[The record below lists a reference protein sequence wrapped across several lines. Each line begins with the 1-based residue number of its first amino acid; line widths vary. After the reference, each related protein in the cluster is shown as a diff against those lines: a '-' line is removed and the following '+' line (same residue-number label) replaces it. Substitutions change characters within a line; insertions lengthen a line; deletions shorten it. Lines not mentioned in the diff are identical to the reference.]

1 MARGY
6 LGLLACA
13 LFNLAPAH
21 AQTAYTPPRTA
32 DGHPDLQ
39 GVWAGHFMTGLERPD
54 DVKDLIVPAD
64 QAADI
69 IAKLSWTPKGVYDPD
84 VDYFMPDKLL
94 SVSGTLRSSWIVEPG
109 DGQLPVTALA
119 KSALEKS
126 EDLSDF
132 GFDNP
137 EERPTSERCVT
148 GLGYPPLHDISI
160 VIPYLIVQT
169 PGAIVMVSEDT
180 DPARIIHMTGPA
192 PPEVIR
198 SRAGYSAG
206 HWDGD
211 TLVIETTHIAADDPA
226 GVLERGG
233 MVLARGSHVTER
245 LALQSDTELLYQF
258 TIEDPSFYHQQW
270 RAEFVL
276 LRQDGHVYEYAC
288 HEGNGS
294 MVNILT
300 AARLGRQD
308 TRKK

>member
-1 MARGY
+1 MGRASLVLVAGA
-6 LGLLACA
+6 LLS
-13 LFNLAPAH
+13 LAPAH
-21 AQTAYTPPRTA
+21 AQATYAPPRTA

-39 GVWAGHFMTGLERPD
+39 GVWAGHFMTELERPD

-64 QAADI
+64 QAAGV
-69 IAKLSWTPKGVYDPD
+69 IAKLTWKPEGVYDPD
-84 VDYFMPDKLL
+84 VDYFMPDTLL

-109 DGQLPVTALA
+109 DGRLPITALA
-119 KSALEKS
+119 KAALKHS
-126 EDLSDF
+126 EDLSEF

-137 EERPTSERCVT
+137 EERPTPERCVT

-169 PGAIVMVSEDT
+169 PGAIVVASEDT

-198 SRAGYSAG
+198 TRAGYSAG

-211 TLVIETTHIAADDPA
+211 TLVVETTHISADDPS
-226 GVLERGG
+226 GVLDRGG
-233 MVLARGSHVTER
+233 VVLARGSRVTER
-245 LALQSDTELLYQF
+245 FTLHSNTELLYQF
-258 TIEDPSFYHQQW
+258 TVEDPSFYHQPW

-276 LRQDGHVYEYAC
+276 KRLDGRVYEYAC
-288 HEGNGS
+288 HEGNRG
-294 MVNILT
+294 MVGILT
-300 AARLGRQD
+300 AARLGRQE